1 MRILADENIARD
13 IVAWLRSGEHDVLF
27 AAEASPGTADIR
39 WVEIA
44 EQEQRVILTS
54 DKDFG
59 ELVFREGLTS
69 HGVVLLQLDE
79 LPVPAILAR
88 LQAVWSVVEANPAR
102 RFIVITEKKG
112 DLPGISANA
121 GENGPRPVRR
131 PTNPGMLAPKNGR
144 AKKVRVRAT
153 HEPG

>member
-69 HGVVLLQLDE
+69 HHYSTQNNRAESRTPSRKRRAIHGRYVWTTPAASSKRPGKNSRFLALSHTGLREDSGMNRPGV
-79 LPVPAILAR
+79 
-88 LQAVWSVVEANPAR
+88 
-102 RFIVITEKKG
+102 FG
-112 DLPGISANA
+112 
-121 GENGPRPVRR
+121 
-131 PTNPGMLAPKNGR
+131 
-144 AKKVRVRAT
+144 
-153 HEPG
+153 H

>member
-69 HGVVLLQLDE
+69 
-79 LPVPAILAR
+79 PVTASCCCDSTSCRSRRSWHDSRPSGPSSRRIQPAG
-88 LQAVWSVVEANPAR
+88 S
-102 RFIVITEKKG
+102 
-112 DLPGISANA
+112 S
-121 GENGPRPVRR
+121 
-131 PTNPGMLAPKNGR
+131 
-144 AKKVRVRAT
+144 
-153 HEPG
+153 